1 MCARRWPLP
10 LPTSAQTAAAAQV
23 GLRACLGLR
32 LLRTIAPLPLR
43 LLALLCC
50 GHITD
55 AMSAALLPAC
65 QPLCLPPGLASSA
78 GNQETLNYLFA
89 ADRDALRAMVSL
101 MRSADM
107 DAARLG
113 LQASSHGAGGLH
125 LLLP

>member
-1 MCARRWPLP
+1 MSGRRRPLP

-23 GLRACLGLR
+23 HPRCFLWFRW
-32 LLRTIAPLPLR
+32 LRTHCTLDCGVCLP
-43 LLALLCC
+43 CC
-50 GHITD
+50 TSFVAIVST
-55 AMSAALLPAC
+55 ALPAAW
-65 QPLCLPPGLASSA
+65 QPSCLPPGLSSA
-78 GNQETLNYLFA
+78 GNPETLNYLFA